1 MIAFLEGVIDSR
13 GPDQV
18 VLNVGGIG
26 FLVRTSTRTAESI
39 GAVGTSAV
47 LHTCFMIRDENPVL
61 YGFITTEERALFLDL
76 ISVSGVGPRVAV
88 ALLGALRP
96 GDLARA
102 IVSGDTGLLSKIPG
116 VGKKTAARLCVELA
130 SKMEAHVGAEGMG
143 AHVGD
148 AELVEALTALG
159 YTVREAVDAARN
171 VDSSDSAPLEARIRG
186 ALRSLASR

>member
-13 GPDQV
+13 GPDHV

-26 FLVRTSTRTAESI
+26 FLVKTCTRTAED
-39 GAVGTSAV
+39 VGPVGGSAV

-61 YGFITTEERALFLDL
+61 YGFVTTEERALFLDL
-76 ISVSGVGPRVAV
+76 VSVSGVGPRVAV

-130 SKMEAHVGAEGMG
+130 SKMESHVGAAGVG
-143 AHVGD
+143 GQVGD

-171 VDSSDSAPLEARIRG
+171 VDISHDAPLETRIRS
-186 ALRSLASR
+186 ALRSLSSR